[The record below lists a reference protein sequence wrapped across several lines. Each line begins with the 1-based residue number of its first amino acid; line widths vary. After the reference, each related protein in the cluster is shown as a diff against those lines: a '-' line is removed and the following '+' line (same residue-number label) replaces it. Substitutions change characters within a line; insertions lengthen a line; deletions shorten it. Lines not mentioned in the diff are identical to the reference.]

1 MQETPRTDSP
11 TVRTHKRQFIW
22 QILLPMILV
31 VLLGLTAGGFVI
43 AASMTGTGQSRVW
56 ADVSTIWLIAP
67 MLIFALLFVVLLG
80 ALIYGIAKLLKVTP
94 RYTGKAQFYVALAA
108 AGTRK
113 VADGATKPVVWIRQ
127 IEAAIKSFFNKL

>member
-1 MQETPRTDSP
+1 MQETSRIDSP

-43 AASMTGTGQSRVW
+43 AGSLAGAGQLRVW

-67 MLIFALLFVVLLG
+67 MMVFALLFAVVLG
-80 ALIYGIAKLLKVTP
+80 ALIYGIARLLKVTP

-127 IEAAIKSFFNKL
+127 LEATIKSFFNKL